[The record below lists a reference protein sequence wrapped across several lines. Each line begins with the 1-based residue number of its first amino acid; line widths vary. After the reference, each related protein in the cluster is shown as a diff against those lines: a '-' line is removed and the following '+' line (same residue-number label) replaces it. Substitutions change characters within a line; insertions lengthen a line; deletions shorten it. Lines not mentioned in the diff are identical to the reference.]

1 MQGRFMRNQKLAWA
15 LLVGIS
21 VAFAWGLISLYELRF
36 VAGDIYPAYSSL
48 RSDPLGAEA
57 LFDSTAQLPGYSVHR
72 NFQELDQLRDRN
84 VTLLWLG
91 EDPFSFA
98 LAQEDDLKRLE
109 ETASPGVG
117 PVFALRP
124 VKHQPASRDLAVQR
138 A

>member
-57 LFDSTAQLPGYSVHR
+57 LFDSTAQLPGYSVRR

-98 LAQEDDLKRLE
+98 LAHEGDLKRLE
-109 ETASPGVG
+109 GAAAPGARLAV
-117 PVFALRP
+117 ALRP
-124 VKHQPASRDLAVQR
+124 PQH
-138 A
+138 